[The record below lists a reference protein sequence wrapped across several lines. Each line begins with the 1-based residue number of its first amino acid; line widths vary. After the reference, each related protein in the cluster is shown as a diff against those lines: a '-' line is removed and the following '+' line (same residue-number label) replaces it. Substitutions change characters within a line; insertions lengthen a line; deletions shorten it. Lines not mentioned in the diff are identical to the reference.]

1 MEDMIMRGRHPAGLD
16 VCIEELDGETEDKAR
31 LETILKTVFGEC
43 RLFESCDALDVGETR
58 FRQLRRQALQGAL
71 EAIKPKPPGRRSK
84 ANTPE
89 ARRLRELEQLLA
101 EKELQLQQALVREEV
116 ALILPRAAEAGK
128 KTPRPSVKLRK
139 QKPR

>member
-1 MEDMIMRGRHPAGLD
+1 MRGRYPAGLD
-16 VCIEELDGETEDKAR
+16 VCIDELDGTPEEKRR
-31 LETILKTVFGEC
+31 LKTILKTVFGVS
-43 RLFESCDALDVGETR
+43 RLFESCGALVVGETR

-71 EAIKPKPPGRRSK
+71 DALKPKPPGRPSK
-84 ANTPE
+84 ASI
-89 ARRLRELEQLLA
+89 ADAQRLRELEQLLA

-116 ALILPRAAEAGK
+116 ALILPRAAARGEK

>member
-1 MEDMIMRGRHPAGLD
+1 MRGRYPAGLD
-16 VCIEELDGETEDKAR
+16 ECIDELDGETEDKER
-31 LETILKTVFGEC
+31 LEAILKTVFGES
-43 RLFESCDALDVGETR
+43 RLFEGCKTLDVGETR
-58 FRQLRRQALQGAL
+58 FRQLRRKALQGAIDAL
-71 EAIKPKPPGRRSK
+71 KPKPSGRRSK

-89 ARRLRELEQLLA
+89 ARRIRELEQLLA

-128 KTPRPSVKLRK
+128 KTPQPSVKLRK